1 MSKATNQT
9 VILLAVLSGSFKTI
23 ARAENCPASVQGTV
37 LWAMEEATQITINF
51 PETGKGEKNLDW
63 MMVRLRQW
71 QECVDNMDLDMEYQT
86 LLYVCN
92 HVIYDLSNKISN
104 PAKLRMIQP
113 LREAIDN
120 MITITDP
127 TGKQFEAMEEADK
140 LLGKLYKLI
149 EFSK

>member
-1 MSKATNQT
+1 MSRATNQT

-37 LWAMEEATQITINF
+37 LWAMEEASQITINF

-63 MMVRLRQW
+63 MMVRLHKW
-71 QECVDNMDLDMEYQT
+71 EKLIDCLDLDMEYQT

-92 HVIYDLSNKISN
+92 HVIYDLTDKISN
-104 PAKLRMIQP
+104 PAKLRLIQP

-120 MITITDP
+120 MITVTDS
-127 TGKQFEAMEEADK
+127 TGKQFKAMEGADK
-140 LLGKLYKLI
+140 LLGELYELI
-149 EFSK
+149 EFDK